1 MNQRTTEEQYLADH
15 NAALKEDL
23 KQARNQIATL
33 TKQIADGE
41 AEQEKLSYKNDFLVG
56 EVARITASREQY
68 ERVAIRST
76 AILDGALTS
85 LMSTVQQLQSEIRD
99 AAFTKV
105 PGSPKAPETA
115 ATENVTVDV
124 EKIAETFA
132 AGFDEPRAATIP
144 PPARFGNGAARAA

>member
-1 MNQRTTEEQYLADH
+1 MNERTTEEQYLADH

-23 KQARNQIATL
+23 KQARNEIATL
-33 TKQIADGE
+33 SQQIVDGQV
-41 AEQEKLSYKNDFLVG
+41 EQEKLSYKNDFLVG

-105 PGSPKAPETA
+105 PGSPKAAQTEP
-115 ATENVTVDV
+115 TENVTVDV

-132 AGFDEPRAATIP
+132 AGFEEPRPGTLP
-144 PPARFGNGAARAA
+144 PPPRFGNGAARAA

>member
-15 NAALKEDL
+15 NTALKEDL

-33 TKQIADGE
+33 TQQITDGQ
-41 AEQEKLSYKNDFLVG
+41 AEQEKLAYKYDFLLG
-56 EVARITASREQY
+56 ENARITASREQY
-68 ERVAIRST
+68 ERVAIRVA
-76 AILDGALTS
+76 AIADGALTS

-105 PGSPKAPETA
+105 PGSAKAPA
-115 ATENVTVDV
+115 AEPTENVAVDV

-132 AGFDEPRAATIP
+132 AGFDEPRAATVP